1 MMTRTL
7 TITKYAEIASL
18 ALLIVSLIL
27 LVAPSNQGAIIT
39 YTCINGE
46 LKSNTTCIFP
56 QVVKINNYVI
66 GNALVSINNG
76 QPERLSNGSIMARE
90 ITLMPAISY
99 VRIINESQVTFNIYN
114 PMSKWVNITL
124 PGSCTLTINATVL
137 GSGYVSIT
145 VLSDRRVIDY
155 TPYTYSLFITTQA
168 DNNLDILIKPAVP
181 LSCPPCIYTIV
192 NILVN
197 GTCIQRNNAIVT
209 SIAYVEGNNTVNNAH
224 GVYALILILASL
236 IMLAASLI
244 LSTRR

>member
-7 TITKYAEIASL
+7 TITKYAEVISL

-27 LVAPSNQGAIIT
+27 LVVPLIQGAIIT

-90 ITLMPAISY
+90 ITLMPAVNY

-181 LSCPPCIYTIV
+181 LSCPCINTIV

-209 SIAYVEGNNTVNNAH
+209 SIAYVESNNTVNNAH

-236 IMLAASLI
+236 IMLATSLI